1 MAAAVGLAVLAVAGA
16 FAATIGAF
24 VATGQIWGP
33 LAGLVPM
40 EGARGAFLS
49 FMARATVISLLIWV
63 LGLLVAGGLVLRR
76 RLSGV

>member
-1 MAAAVGLAVLAVAGA
+1 
-16 FAATIGAF
+16 
-24 VATGQIWGP
+24 
-33 LAGLVPM
+33 M

-63 LGLLVAGGLVLRR
+63 LGLLVAGGFVLRR